1 MSQPEHVLVVG
12 AGLGGL
18 RTVEQLRSAGFQG
31 RISLV
36 GDEQHAPYDRP
47 PLSKQVLTGEWA
59 PERTTLRSV
68 EGLDDLGVR
77 THLGMRA
84 VALRPGEVELAD
96 GASLHADAI
105 VVATGLAARTLP
117 GQPTGVH
124 TLRTLDDALALRAA
138 LERASSLLVIGGGF
152 IGAEVASSART
163 RGLAV
168 TVLEALPVPS
178 ARALG
183 EELGALTGRLI
194 TEAGVELRTDVRI
207 DGFVTGSAAPDSSGS
222 GGIGCGGDA
231 SGAGDTGDTSHADDA
246 GGPNSAG
253 DPSGAGGSDSGAGDS
268 GAGDSGTGDS
278 GAGDGGGQLG
288 VALADG
294 TRVTADVVVLGIGG
308 VPRLGWV
315 DGAPDEGAV
324 PGGLPCGATGR
335 VEGLSGVWAVGDVA
349 AWTDPSRG
357 DRHRHEHWTSAG
369 DQAATV
375 ARDIL
380 GEPPPPARVPYFWSD
395 QFGLKIQLFGRPEH
409 ADTLLPL
416 HGDGLA
422 GGAVRGTVVGLLADG
437 RLVAVAGFGA
447 ARFVARYRA
456 LLLDGADG
464 AAALELASTLRTR

>member
-18 RTVEQLRSAGFQG
+18 RTVEQLRTAGFQG

-36 GDEQHAPYDRP
+36 GDEPHAPYDRP

-59 PERTTLRSV
+59 PERATLRSV
-68 EGLDDLGVR
+68 DGLDELGVR
-77 THLGMRA
+77 THLGLRA

-117 GQPTGVH
+117 GQPAGVH
-124 TLRTLDDALALRAA
+124 TLRTLDDALSLRSA
-138 LERASSLLVIGGGF
+138 LERGRSLLVIGGGF

-168 TVLEALPVPS
+168 TVLEVLPAPS

-183 EELGALTGRLI
+183 EELGALTGRLMA
-194 TEAGVELRTDVRI
+194 EAGVDLRTGARI
-207 DGFVTGSAAPDSSGS
+207 DGFL
-222 GGIGCGGDA
+222 
-231 SGAGDTGDTSHADDA
+231 DA
-246 GGPNSAG
+246 GGRI
-253 DPSGAGGSDSGAGDS
+253 
-268 GAGDSGTGDS
+268 
-278 GAGDGGGQLG
+278 G

-294 TRVTADVVVLGIGG
+294 ARVEADVAVVGIGG
-308 VPRLGWV
+308 VPRLGWMSGGRTGDGRTGGTAGGAAGPAGHA
-315 DGAPDEGAV
+315 DGAAGSA
-324 PGGLPCGATGR
+324 GGLACGLTGR

-349 AWTDPSRG
+349 AWLDPTRG

-369 DQAATV
+369 EQAATV

-380 GEPPPPARVPYFWSD
+380 GEPPPPPRVPYFWSD

-422 GGAVRGTVVGLLADG
+422 GGAVKGTVVGMLADG
-437 RLVAVAGFGA
+437 QLAAVVGFGA
-447 ARFVARYRA
+447 ARLVARYRA
-456 LLLDGADG
+456 LLQEGADG
-464 AAALELASTLRTR
+464 AAARELAGTIGAR

>member
-36 GDEQHAPYDRP
+36 GDEPHAPYDRP

-59 PERTTLRSV
+59 PERTTLRSE
-68 EGLDDLGVR
+68 EGLDELGVR

-117 GQPTGVH
+117 GQPAGVH

-138 LERASSLLVIGGGF
+138 LERAGSLLVVGGGF
-152 IGAEVASSART
+152 IGDEVASSART
-163 RGLAV
+163 LGLAV

-183 EELGALTGRLI
+183 EELGALTGRLM
-194 TEAGVELRTDVRI
+194 TEAGVNLRTDVRI
-207 DGFVTGSAAPDSSGS
+207 EGFVTRSAGSASGS
-222 GGIGCGGDA
+222 GAADG
-231 SGAGDTGDTSHADDA
+231 SGVSDGRAGAAD
-246 GGPNSAG
+246 GGPGDSAG
-253 DPSGAGGSDSGAGDS
+253 DSAGDS
-268 GAGDSGTGDS
+268 V
-278 GAGDGGGQLG
+278 GDGGGQLG
-288 VALADG
+288 VALVG
-294 TRVTADVVVLGIGG
+294 GSRVTADVVVLGIGG
-308 VPRLGWV
+308 VPRLGWM
-315 DGAPDEGAV
+315 DGAPEAGAV
-324 PGGLPCGATGR
+324 PGGLPCGPTGR
-335 VEGLSGVWAVGDVA
+335 VDGLPGVWAVGDVA
-349 AWTDPSRG
+349 AWQDPAHG

-380 GEPPPPARVPYFWSD
+380 GEPPPPPRVPYFWSD

-409 ADTLLPL
+409 ADSLLPL
-416 HGDGLA
+416 HGHGLA
-422 GGAVRGTVVGLLADG
+422 GGAVRGTVVGMLADS

-456 LLLDGADG
+456 LLQDGADA
-464 AAALELASTLRTR
+464 AAALELAGTLGAR

>member
-18 RTVEQLRSAGFQG
+18 RTVEQLRTAGFQG

-36 GDEQHAPYDRP
+36 GDEPHAPYDRP

-59 PERTTLRSV
+59 PERTTLRSAA
-68 EGLDDLGVR
+68 GLDELGVR

-84 VALRPGEVELAD
+84 VALRPGEVELAN

-117 GQPTGVH
+117 DQPAGVH
-124 TLRTLDDALALRAA
+124 TLRTLDDALALRSA
-138 LERASSLLVIGGGF
+138 LEGASSLLVVGGGF

-183 EELGALTGRLI
+183 EELGALTGRLM
-194 TEAGVELRTDVRI
+194 TEAGVDLRTNVRI
-207 DGFVTGSAAPDSSGS
+207 AGFV
-222 GGIGCGGDA
+222 GG
-231 SGAGDTGDTSHADDA
+231 ADDGR
-246 GGPNSAG
+246 GGH
-253 DPSGAGGSDSGAGDS
+253 PSGATSGGASSG
-268 GAGDSGTGDS
+268 GTD
-278 GAGDGGGQLG
+278 DRIG

-294 TRVTADVVVLGIGG
+294 ARVVADVVVVGIGG
-308 VPRLGWV
+308 VPRLGWM
-315 DGAPDEGAV
+315 DGGSTASTTA
-324 PGGLPCGATGR
+324 GGLACGPTGR
-335 VEGLSGVWAVGDVA
+335 VEGLPGVWAVGDVA
-349 AWTDPSRG
+349 AWPDPAHG
-357 DRHRHEHWTSAG
+357 DRHRHEHWTSAS

-395 QFGLKIQLFGRPEH
+395 QFGLKIQLLGRPEH

-422 GGAVRGTVVGLLADG
+422 GGAVRGTVVGMLADG
-437 RLVAVAGFGA
+437 RLAAVAGFGA

-456 LLLDGADG
+456 LLQDGADG
-464 AAALELASTLRTR
+464 AAAAELAGTLNAR